1 MRYHWGFGVGHLHAH
16 QSTPSCVPR
25 EPREIDAPYDPIPE
39 QLPGGGDTRTTDIE
53 NDSDYELDDESDDP
67 EMVLEDREL
76 EGWDE
81 SDDPDNGD
89 EDGSD
94 DDEE

>member
-1 MRYHWGFGVGHLHAH
+1 MRYHWGLGVGHLHAH
-16 QSTPSCVPR
+16 QSTFSCVSR
-25 EPREIDAPYDPIPE
+25 ESKEIDAPYNPIPE

-53 NDSDYELDDESDDP
+53 NDSDYELDDP
-67 EMVLEDREL
+67 EMGLEDCEL
-76 EGWDE
+76 KGWDE
-81 SDDPDNGD
+81 SNDPDNGD